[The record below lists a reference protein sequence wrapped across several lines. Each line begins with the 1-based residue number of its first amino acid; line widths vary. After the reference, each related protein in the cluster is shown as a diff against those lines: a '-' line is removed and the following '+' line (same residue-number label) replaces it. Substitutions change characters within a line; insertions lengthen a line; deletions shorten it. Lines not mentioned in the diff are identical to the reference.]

1 MIESPL
7 QGIKVLDLTIVLA
20 GPTCGRTL
28 AQYGAEVIKIDPD
41 HRKPQLYQWLDVS
54 RGKKSVSLN
63 LKKAGG
69 KEAFLKLAETA
80 DVIIEGFRKG
90 TTEKLGIGYEDIKKI
105 NPKIIYASINCYGHK
120 GPWQF
125 RPGFEQNAQAV
136 TGIQLRNGSQ
146 ETGPRAA
153 TYTLN
158 DYGTGLAAAYGVMQ
172 ALLERGK
179 TNKGTYLGS
188 SLVST
193 STFLSG
199 PYATNY
205 EGFGKKIDLG
215 GPGLRGRNAICRLY
229 QCENDDD
236 WIFIA
241 IKNDKHW
248 ASLCDLKEFTEL
260 KNNNIFNSS
269 DLRKENDKKLSLFLE
284 KIIITKSAEEWLHKF
299 KPLGIPAIKN
309 TLVQEIHSLPYN
321 KSRKM
326 IISKDFSNNKNA
338 LYKEWGKTTWPGNP
352 VKMTNYSLTE
362 INPVMFSENTNEILK
377 ESGLTN
383 KDLEKMKESG
393 AIPKE
398 KMLPFSKDSS
408 EPL

>member
-1 MIESPL
+1 MINSPL

-28 AQYGAEVIKIDPD
+28 AQYGAEVIKIDPE

-90 TTEKLGIGYEDIKKI
+90 TTERLGIGYEDIKKI
-105 NPKIIYASINCYGHK
+105 NPKIIYSSINCYGHK
-120 GPWQF
+120 GPWKL

-146 ETGPRAA
+146 KTGPRPA

-172 ALLERGK
+172 ALLEREK

-188 SLVST
+188 SLAAT

-205 EGFGKKIDLG
+205 EGFEKKIDIG
-215 GPGLRGRNAICRLY
+215 GPGLRGRSALCRLY
-229 QCENDDD
+229 QCKNDND
-236 WIFIA
+236 WIFIS
-241 IKNDKHW
+241 IKNNKQW
-248 ASLCDLKEFTEL
+248 SSLCDLKEFTEL
-260 KNNNIFNSS
+260 KNNNNFNSS
-269 DLRKENDKKLSLFLE
+269 NLRKTNDKKLALFLE
-284 KIIITKSAEEWLHKF
+284 EKILTKNAEEWLNKF
-299 KPLGIPAIKN
+299 KSLGIPSIKN
-309 TLVQEIHSLPYN
+309 TSVQEIHSLPYN
-321 KSRKM
+321 ESRKM
-326 IISKDFSNNKNA
+326 IISKDFSNNKNT

-352 VKMTNYSLTE
+352 VKMTNYSLPE
-362 INPVMFSENTNEILK
+362 INPVMFSENTEEILK
-377 ESGLTN
+377 KAGLTN
-383 KDLEKMKESG
+383 KDLEKMKSSE
-393 AIPKE
+393 AIPNE
-398 KMLPFSKDSS
+398 KMLRFSKDSS